1 MIAVIIKLISIVVIG
16 VQKVNKVKKMEVG
29 QLLKIVY
36 GKNIIKIE
44 CWDYLQY
51 N

>member
-1 MIAVIIKLISIVVIG
+1 MIVVIIMKIFVLMIG
-16 VQKVNKVKKMEVG
+16 VQKVKKVKKMEVG

-44 CWDYLQY
+44 Y
-51 N
+51 